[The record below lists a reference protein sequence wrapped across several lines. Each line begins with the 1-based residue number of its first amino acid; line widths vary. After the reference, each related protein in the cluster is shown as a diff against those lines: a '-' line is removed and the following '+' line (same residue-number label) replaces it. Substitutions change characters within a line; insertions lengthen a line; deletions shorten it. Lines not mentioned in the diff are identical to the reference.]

1 MAAAIDQMSESAN
14 EHGKA
19 KLTDSELATLRRL
32 LMGPDYEKLLKH
44 KITLENPELLAKHIS
59 PVVSEALKLRAKHDS
74 SLQKTLNPIITEAL
88 LDSVSKD
95 PKPIADAL
103 YPIMG
108 PAIRKS
114 INATMNQ
121 MMSNFNEL
129 LEQSVSP
136 KSWQWRFDAWRT
148 GRSYAEVALMNNVV
162 FQVEQIFLIH
172 SETGLLLQHILSDT
186 AISKDPDMVSGM
198 LTAIQDFTR
207 DSFEVDE
214 NSGLSTLKLGD
225 LTVLIEQGPSATLA
239 AVVRGTVP
247 QGMQNLLSETLESIH
262 QQVPQQLKHYDGD
275 PERFEQ
281 LQPILANC
289 LRVKKKEGASENTKS
304 NESGKAVKKP
314 NKIIWLLLPPLI
326 LGLVYSLYNSHQT
339 IKNWQDVQSKLSSEP
354 GIIITNATESDGQYR
369 ISGLYDPLAKSPDS
383 VVNSDI
389 MSSLPL
395 ELNFK
400 PYLSLEP
407 EIILKRVHKSLLV
420 PNTVKLRLVDN
431 TLFAS
436 GQASSD
442 WIKEFRLRAPLFE
455 GVKVVNLNQLMIR
468 SN

>member
-1 MAAAIDQMSESAN
+1 MAAVMSQENVEPNEQGKSNLSES
-14 EHGKA
+14 
-19 KLTDSELATLRRL
+19 DLATLRRL
-32 LMGPDYEKLLKH
+32 LMGPEYEKLLKH

-59 PVVSEALKLRAKHDS
+59 PVVSEALKLRSKNDS
-74 SLQKTLNPIITEAL
+74 SLQKTLNPIVTEAL

-148 GRSYAEVALMNNVV
+148 GRSYSEVVLMNNLV
-162 FQVEQIFLIH
+162 FQVEQVFLIH
-172 SETGLLLQHILSDT
+172 RETGLLLQHVLADT

-207 DSFEVDE
+207 DSFEVEE

-225 LTVLIEQGPSATLA
+225 LTVLIEQSPSAVIA

-247 QGMQNLLSETLESIH
+247 QGMQTVLSETLESIH
-262 QQVPQQLKHYDGD
+262 QQNFKQLDNYDGD
-275 PERFEQ
+275 PEQFEH
-281 LQPILANC
+281 LQPELANC
-289 LRVKKKEGASENTKS
+289 LRIKRKEGTADDTTQEKSEKKS
-304 NESGKAVKKP
+304 NKLL
-314 NKIIWLLLPPLI
+314 WLIAPLLI
-326 LGLVYSLYNSHQT
+326 LGLAYASYNSYKESTYWEEAQ
-339 IKNWQDVQSKLSSEP
+339 VKLSSEP
-354 GIIITNATESDGQYR
+354 GLIITQASKLDGEYT
-369 ISGLYDPLAKSPDS
+369 ISGLYDPLARSPHD

-389 MSSLPL
+389 TSDLA
-395 ELNFK
+395 LNLDFK

-407 EIILKRVHKSLLV
+407 EIILMRVNKALLV
-420 PNTVKLRLVDN
+420 PSSVKLSLKGE
-431 TLFAS
+431 TLYAS
-436 GQASSD
+436 GEASKG
-442 WIKEFRLRAPLFE
+442 WIKEFRLRAPLFA
-455 GVKVVNLNQLMIR
+455 GIKMINLNQLMIKPE
-468 SN
+468 

>member
-1 MAAAIDQMSESAN
+1 MAAVMSQDNKEPN
-14 EHGKA
+14 EQGKSN
-19 KLTDSELATLRRL
+19 LSETDLVTLRRL

-59 PVVSEALKLRAKHDS
+59 PVVSEALKLRSKNDS
-74 SLQKTLNPIITEAL
+74 SLQKTLNPIVTEAL

-148 GRSYAEVALMNNVV
+148 GRSYSEVVLMNNLV
-162 FQVEQIFLIH
+162 FQVEQVFLIH
-172 SETGLLLQHILSDT
+172 RETGLLLQHVLADT

-207 DSFEVDE
+207 DSFDVEE
-214 NSGLSTLKLGD
+214 SSGLSTLKLGD
-225 LTVLIEQGPSATLA
+225 LTVLIEQSPSAVIA

-247 QGMQNLLSETLESIH
+247 QGMQTVLSETLESIH
-262 QQVPQQLKHYDGD
+262 QQHSKQLLNYDGD
-275 PERFEQ
+275 PEQFEE
-281 LQPILANC
+281 LQPELANC
-289 LRVKKKEGASENTKS
+289 LRIKKKKGTSENANNEKVEKKS
-304 NESGKAVKKP
+304 NKLV
-314 NKIIWLLLPPLI
+314 WLLIPPLI
-326 LGLVYSLYNSHQT
+326 LGLAYTLYTSHQKT
-339 IKNWQDVQSKLSSEP
+339 TNWEDAQAQLASEP
-354 GIIITNATESDGQYR
+354 GLIITQASELGGDYT
-369 ISGLYDPLAKSPDS
+369 ISGLYDPLAKNPHD

-389 MSSLPL
+389 VSNLAL
-395 ELNFK
+395 KLDFK

-407 EIILKRVHKSLLV
+407 EIILMRVKKALLV
-420 PNTVKLRLVDN
+420 PSSVKLSLDSE
-431 TLFAS
+431 TLYAS
-436 GQASSD
+436 GEASQS
-442 WIKEFRLRAPLFE
+442 WIKEFRLRAPLFA
-455 GVKVVNLNQLMIR
+455 GIKMVNLNQLMIK
-468 SN
+468 SE

>member
-1 MAAAIDQMSESAN
+1 MVAVINNIIENSNNPGSS
-14 EHGKA
+14 H
-19 KLTDSELATLRRL
+19 LTESELATLRRL

-59 PVVSEALKLRAKHDS
+59 PVVSEALNLRSKHDS
-74 SLQKTLNPIITEAL
+74 SLQQTLNPIITQAL

-148 GRSYAEVALMNNVV
+148 GRSYSEVVLANNLV
-162 FQVEQIFLIH
+162 FQVEQVFLIH
-172 SETGLLLQHILSDT
+172 RETGLLLQHVLADT

-198 LTAIQDFTR
+198 LTAIQDFTS
-207 DSFEVDE
+207 DSFSVEE

-225 LTVLIEQGPSATLA
+225 LTVLIEQGPSAVLA
-239 AVVRGTVP
+239 AVIRGTVP
-247 QGMQNLLSETLESIH
+247 QGMQTVLSETLESIH
-262 QQVPQQLKHYDGD
+262 HQESKHLQHYDGD
-275 PERFEQ
+275 PDKFEH
-281 LQPILANC
+281 LQQELANC
-289 LRVKKKEGASENTKS
+289 LRIKKKKDASESESKS
-304 NESGKAVKKP
+304 SEKKSR
-314 NKIIWLLLPPLI
+314 KIIWYILPVLI
-326 LGLVYSLYNSHQT
+326 LGLSYAMYHSFQ
-339 IKNWQDVQSKLSSEP
+339 KGRNWTDAQAQLGAEP
-354 GIIITNATESDGQYR
+354 GLIITQALEQDGKYR
-369 ISGLYDPLAKSPDS
+369 ISGLHDPLARNPVN

-389 MSSLPL
+389 MSNLPL
-395 ELNFK
+395 ELDFK

-407 EIILKRVHKSLLV
+407 EIVLIRVKKALLV
-420 PNTVKLRLVDN
+420 PASVNLKLNEEILY
-431 TLFAS
+431 AS
-436 GQASSD
+436 GQASPK
-442 WIKEFRLRAPLFE
+442 WIKDFRLKAPLFA
-455 GVKVVNLNQLMIR
+455 GIKMVNLNQLMLR
-468 SN
+468 SE